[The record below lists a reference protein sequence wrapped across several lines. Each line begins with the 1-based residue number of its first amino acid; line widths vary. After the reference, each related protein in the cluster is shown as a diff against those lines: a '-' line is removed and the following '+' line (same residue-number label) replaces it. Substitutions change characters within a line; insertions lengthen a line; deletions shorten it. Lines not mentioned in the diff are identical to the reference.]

1 MINHPILQPYV
12 DIQNNS
18 ARCPFCKNE
27 MIFETKV
34 DSRAAYEQL
43 SCDCKILLIHTYG
56 IGGIALAV
64 SYIHDD
70 YHIVYHLN
78 NDILKVNKMIDDLYE
93 EMFSCPIPP
102 IKMFDIDTLLPKI
115 KIYTTF
121 S

>member
-1 MINHPILQPYV
+1 MINHPILQPYI
-12 DIQNNS
+12 DIQDNS

-27 MIFETKV
+27 MVFDTKFT
-34 DSRAAYEQL
+34 SSWTYEQL
-43 SCDCKILLIHTYG
+43 SCDCKILLIQTNG
-56 IGGIALAV
+56 IDGIALAM
-64 SYIHDD
+64 SYIHED

-102 IKMFDIDTLLPKI
+102 IKLFDIDTLLPKI
-115 KIYTTF
+115 KIYATF